1 MRGAALKVLFIHWL
15 FPCQFRYLAPAL
27 KAQGHD
33 VRAIMDVAEPVPEG
47 FDILRYAAPDIGEG
61 VHHLSRYFNLRM
73 SCGEAVARQA
83 EALARTGFT
92 PDLIIGHYGKGEC
105 LFIKDVF
112 PGARFICYA
121 DIFFR
126 MEDTLF
132 DAGFADDS
140 LAARM
145 RNTAVSPLFLTTAA
159 RADALWAATHWQAQT
174 YPDLFADR
182 THVVFDGID
191 CDRCAPSPD
200 TVLAIP
206 NKGLTLRQGDEILL
220 FAARNL
226 EPARGYHRFMRVL
239 PEIMRR
245 RPNLQVLI
253 AGGHGVTYSDPPP
266 QGGSWKSVFLREV
279 QGSLDPARTHM
290 LGSVPYDTFLDLL
303 RIARAQLY
311 FTQPYIL
318 SWSFF
323 EAMSCGALM
332 IGSRGGP
339 VEEVLEDGVNG
350 RLVDL
355 FDDNDIIETTV
366 DALARPDAH
375 QPLREQ
381 ARKTMLARY
390 DGRRVCLPQQLEL
403 VRKVMG

>member
-1 MRGAALKVLFIHWL
+1 
-15 FPCQFRYLAPAL
+15 
-27 KAQGHD
+27 
-33 VRAIMDVAEPVPEG
+33 MDAAEPMPEG
-47 FDILRYAAPDIGEG
+47 YEVLGYHAPGGEDG
-61 VHHLSRYFNLRM
+61 VHHLNRYLNPRM
-73 SCGEAVARQA
+73 MRGEIVARQA
-83 EALARTGFT
+83 EALASQGFT
-92 PDLIIGHYGKGEC
+92 PDLVIGHYGKGEC

-112 PGARFICYA
+112 PRARFLCYA

-126 MEDTLF
+126 MEDALF
-132 DAGFADDS
+132 DPGFSDDS
-140 LAARM
+140 LVARM

-159 RADALWAATHWQAQT
+159 RADALWAATRWQAGT
-174 YPDLFADR
+174 YPQLFEGK

-200 TVLAIP
+200 TVLSIA

-253 AGGHGVTYSDPPP
+253 AGGHGVTYSNPPA

-279 QGSLDPARTHM
+279 QAELDPARTHM

-339 VEEVLEDGVNG
+339 VEEVLEDGING

-355 FDDNDIIETTV
+355 FDDVEIIETTV
-366 DALARPDAH
+366 EALARPEAH
-375 QPLREQ
+375 QLLREQ
-381 ARKTMLARY
+381 ARKTMLERY
-390 DGRRVCLPQQLEL
+390 DGRRICLPQQMDL
-403 VRKVMG
+403 VRRVMG